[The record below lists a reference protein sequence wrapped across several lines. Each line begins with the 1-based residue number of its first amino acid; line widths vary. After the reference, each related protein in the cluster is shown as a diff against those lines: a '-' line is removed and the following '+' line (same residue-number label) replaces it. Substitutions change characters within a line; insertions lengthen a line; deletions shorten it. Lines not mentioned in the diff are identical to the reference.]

1 MKTPIC
7 SFDAKT
13 GVLCSQCENKLKS
26 GILRA
31 TDIEG
36 AMKLS
41 KISLKHHELDKFT
54 LVGSRK
60 VNDEF
65 VLILKTID
73 VKFLKSNQSLAK
85 LIQKEFQSKVWF
97 VEADSSPRTF
107 LENLFSPA
115 RIMNTN
121 MIWLPD
127 GHKVTQVT
135 MVSKDYEEI
144 TPNIE
149 KIKSIALDVRNID
162 LMVQVSNKG

>member
-1 MKTPIC
+1 M
-7 SFDAKT
+7 
-13 GVLCSQCENKLKS
+13 
-26 GILRA
+26 
-31 TDIEG
+31 
-36 AMKLS
+36 
-41 KISLKHHELDKFT
+41 
-54 LVGSRK
+54 GSRK

-65 VLILKTID
+65 VLILKTTD

-135 MVSKDYEEI
+135 MVSKDFEEI